1 MIFGKRSKRGLKY
14 ARTRAKID
22 EFMIDPG
29 EMPGFAFDSDS
40 LCFESVLAISD
51 ALDLLSEKGEL
62 DDESRRDL
70 SYTASFLNA
79 AANENRHAQK
89 ADSYWTLACAA
100 YFLLG
105 NYGSSKF
112 ALNRVG
118 SKDVLGHNARLFLS
132 IIDYLFN
139 CAKDESFPLPLFVS
153 YMEGRLEDKRE
164 VAEEVSRNLTED
176 NAADSFFADVVS
188 TCTAL
193 SMEYAAAT
201 LLPRYS
207 GIPLSSWEPTLKSNK
222 FGKLLWQAQQR
233 VGEKGAFAGDDL
245 FIQLPTGSGKT
256 KSIELIIRSR
266 ILAGDCDTSIVVAPL
281 RALCSEISK
290 DLEDSLGDVACV
302 HHASDIFEL
311 DGWLNLDDSKPEV
324 LVFTPEKLSFVLHHS
339 ELRATDIDLFVFDES
354 HLIDNA
360 SRGPSYELL
369 LAEIIAAKE
378 NAQLVLISAVTS
390 NPERLSEWAFSDP
403 TRCTTGDGI
412 ESTEKTIGFLSRN
425 TGSIDFFQYGGSTDL
440 DYFLPYHISALTLP
454 SPSHD
459 GTTTQFP
466 DLKASAKRRRSGDLA
481 LFYSIQLA
489 HGGPAAIFIPKR
501 SNVWA
506 FHERIAELASFGLDF
521 SRITSL
527 SDPEE
532 LGRIARLF
540 ALHYGE
546 HCAFSKSASSGILPH
561 FGTLQGALKQAI
573 EHAMRTGAV
582 RCVSCTSTL
591 AQGVNLPIRYLLVT
605 DRSNGFENATVRDF
619 QNLIGRTAR
628 AGKYS
633 EGSIVVC
640 DVDLENQRARRDYR
654 RLFEA
659 SAVEKCESAILSLF
673 EDVTL
678 WDGKAERRVRGSDIA
693 NFILEYFDDGDLES
707 KLVDAL
713 ASAFKCAP
721 EKISRNVSEKI
732 TSLEAVENYVA
743 NMVDAKDEQ
752 MSDTKTICSNTY
764 AYFCMDDDKQELLI
778 KLFEAIYDHFE
789 EQNSEQRI
797 AMVAKTQAGIRKS
810 TALRNWIVT
819 EECSSFLKGG
829 CSNLSL
835 LIDAFFDIEHPNH
848 QKWLTAQGLAA
859 IARMWIEGANIE
871 SILAQVEN
879 DCAASKRSRPSLE
892 SISKVTAET
901 VSYDLSHFVSQVS
914 DAASIVLGTK
924 EHEKN
929 LLALQKRLKYGV
941 SGMVEAQ
948 LCEELFDDR
957 LVVKEIAA
965 VLGPSAT
972 NRSAT
977 LKLNA
982 LIKRAQVEHVLEPYP
997 SLLMNRFRTWLA

>member
-1 MIFGKRSKRGLKY
+1 MIFGKRSERGLQY

-22 EFMIDPG
+22 EFMVDSG
-29 EMPGFAFDSDS
+29 EMPEFAFDSDS

-51 ALDLLSEKGEL
+51 ALDFLSEKGEM
-62 DDESRRDL
+62 DDGSKRDL

-79 AANENRHAQK
+79 AANENRHARK
-89 ADSYWTLACAA
+89 ADSYWTLACTA

-112 ALNRVG
+112 TLNKIS
-118 SKDVLGHNARLFLS
+118 SKDVLGRNACLFL
-132 IIDYLFN
+132 DMVGYLFN

-153 YMEGRLEDKRE
+153 YMEGCFEDKQK
-164 VAEEVSRNLTED
+164 VTEEVNRNLIED
-176 NAADSFFADVVS
+176 NAANSFFADVVR
-188 TCTAL
+188 TCAAL

-207 GIPLSSWEPTLKSNK
+207 GISLDSWEPTLKSNK

-233 VGEKGAFAGDDL
+233 VGEKGAFAGENL

-256 KSIELIIRSR
+256 KSIELIVRSR
-266 ILAGDCDTSIVVAPL
+266 ILAGNCGTSIVVAPL

-290 DLEDSLGDVACV
+290 DLEDSLGDVARV

-311 DGWLNLDDSKPEV
+311 DDWLNLGDSKPEV
-324 LVFTPEKLSFVLHHS
+324 LIFTPEKLSFVLHHS
-339 ELRATDIDLFVFDES
+339 ELRVTDIDLFVFDES

-369 LAEIIAAKE
+369 LAEIITARE

-390 NPERLSEWAFSDP
+390 NPDKLSEWAFSDSL
-403 TRCTTGDGI
+403 RCTRGDGI

-425 TGSIDFFQYGGSTDL
+425 TGRIDFFQYGGFANL
-440 DYFLPYHISALTLP
+440 DYFLPYHISARTLP
-454 SPSHD
+454 SPLQN
-459 GTTTQFP
+459 GAATQFP
-466 DLKASAKRRRSGDLA
+466 DLKASTKRRRSGDLA
-481 LFYSIQLA
+481 LFYSMQLA
-489 HGGPAAIFIPKR
+489 HGGPAAIFIPQS

-506 FHERIAELASFGLDF
+506 FHERIAELISFGLDF

-527 SDPEE
+527 SDLGE
-532 LGRIARLF
+532 LERIARLF

-546 HCAFSKSASSGILPH
+546 HCVFSKSASSGILPH
-561 FGTLQGALKQAI
+561 FRTLQGALKQAI
-573 EHAMRTGAV
+573 EHAMRAGAV

-633 EGSIVVC
+633 EGSIIVC
-640 DVDLENQRARRDYR
+640 DVGLEDQRTRRDYR

-659 SAVEKCESAILSLF
+659 SAVEKCESAILGLF
-673 EDVTL
+673 DDVTI
-678 WDGKAERRVRGSDIA
+678 WNGKAERRVKGSDVA
-693 NFILEYFDDGDLES
+693 NFILEHFNDSDLES
-707 KLVDAL
+707 ELTDAL
-713 ASAFKCAP
+713 ASALECAP

-732 TSLEAVENYVA
+732 TLLEAVENYVA
-743 NMVDAKDEQ
+743 SMVDAKGEQ
-752 MSDTKTICSNTY
+752 MLDTKMICSNTY
-764 AYFCMDDDKQELLI
+764 AYYCMDDDKQDLLI

-789 EQNSEQRI
+789 EQNGEQRI

-810 TALRNWIVT
+810 IALQNWIET

-829 CSNLSL
+829 CIDLAL
-835 LIDAFFDIEHPNH
+835 LVNAFFDIEHPNH
-848 QKWLTAQGLAA
+848 QKWLTAQGLAT
-859 IARMWIEGANIE
+859 IARMWMEGASIE
-871 SILAQVEN
+871 SILTQAEN
-879 DCAASKRSRPSLE
+879 DCVSSKRSRPSLE
-892 SISKVTAET
+892 SISKVAAET
-901 VSYDLSHFVSQVS
+901 ISYDLSHFVSRVS
-914 DAASIVLGTK
+914 DAVSIVLGT
-924 EHEKN
+924 EVYEED

-941 SGMVEAQ
+941 SGIAEAQ

-957 LVVKEIAA
+957 LVVKEVAA

-972 NRSAT
+972 NRSTT

-982 LIKRAQVEHVLEPYP
+982 LIKRAQIEHVLEPYP
-997 SLLMNRFRTWLA
+997 SFLLNRFRTWLA